1 MMFVLR
7 RSMFFASCLLALAA
21 LPACRQTLVC
31 PDGRVACDG
40 QCVALE
46 VDPAHCGSCGRACE
60 AGETCGLGECRTAE
74 VNHCGAENRACGL
87 GERCEDGRCI
97 AALYAAC
104 FNTDEVQP
112 ATPTLALAGPPIA
125 VPPGPVALAQ
135 LGGEL
140 YVASARPGGAER
152 VSRIARDPPQVRAVE
167 LSWTSTATPD
177 LQFLG
182 AHAGLLYVSRASLG
196 TLLVLRPDGQVVEE
210 HAFVG
215 EGVPNPNPLGLAFLN
230 DRAYVALNA
239 RDEVAVLDV
248 SAVGSCGSP
257 PCIHEVARVDVQ
269 PLASAGARAKPAR
282 IAIAGGRAYVTL
294 WNFDAFWNPP
304 AGSTGRLA
312 AIDLDSNALD
322 TSAGPGGLVDLG
334 AGCLDPAD
342 VAVQGTTLWVACG
355 AFDYSGYPEVRVH
368 GQGIVPIDL
377 SGDAPAVGALLPAP
391 EDAAP
396 GTLAFCADG
405 AYVADRNSGR
415 VFRLDPEAGAIDGA
429 ELCPRAASG
438 FAYVADLACGY

>member
-1 MMFVLR
+1 MTLALR
-7 RSMFFASCLLALAA
+7 RSTFLMVTLLALAA
-21 LPACRQTLVC
+21 QPGCRQTLVC
-31 PDGRVACDG
+31 PEGRVACDG
-40 QCVALE
+40 RCVALAVE
-46 VDPAHCGSCGRACE
+46 PAHCGACGRACGT
-60 AGETCGLGECRTAE
+60 GENCTLGECRSAA
-74 VNHCGAENRACGL
+74 VNHCGAEDRACGD
-87 GERCEDGRCI
+87 GERCLEGRCV

-112 ATPTLALAGPPIA
+112 ATPTLSLAGPPVS

-140 YVASARPGGAER
+140 YVASARPGGAEK
-152 VSRIARDPPQVRAVE
+152 VSRIARDPPQVRAVA

-182 AHAGLLYVSRASLG
+182 AHEGYLYVSRASLG
-196 TLLVLRPDGQVVEE
+196 TLLVLRADGDVVEE

-215 EGVPNPNPLGLAFLN
+215 VGDLNPNPLGLAFSG

-239 RDEVAVLDV
+239 RGEVAVLDV
-248 SAVGSCGSP
+248 SSVGSCASR
-257 PCIHEVARVDVQ
+257 PCIQEVARVDVQ
-269 PLASAGARAKPAR
+269 PLASAGARAMPAR

-294 WNFDAFWNPP
+294 WNFDDFWSPP

-312 AIDLDSNALD
+312 AIDLDTNALD

-342 VAVQGTTLWVACG
+342 VALQGTTLWVSCG
-355 AFDYSGYPEVRVH
+355 AFDYSAYPDVRVH
-368 GQGIVPIDL
+368 GQGIVPIDV
-377 SGDAPAVGALLPAP
+377 SGDAPAVGALLPVP
-391 EDAAP
+391 EGAAP
-396 GTLAFCADG
+396 GTLAFCSG
-405 AYVADRNSGR
+405 GGYVADRNSGR
-415 VFRLDPEAGAIDGA
+415 VFRLDPDAGAIEGA
-429 ELCPRAASG
+429 ELCPPASSG